1 MKFINLKLL
10 YDMALKLK
18 QVKLANYEKGQILV
32 VVMLLGL
39 KRVGNIATSH

>member
-1 MKFINLKLL
+1 
-10 YDMALKLK
+10 MALELK

-32 VVMLLGL
+32 VVMLFRL